1 MWKKHS
7 DFLTGGLFKYS
18 IDGEDQEIDV
28 IFLSLLCLCYVCP
41 AYVYVNNY
49 CNLSGHLIHCN
60 GGPYA
65 K

>member
-18 IDGEDQEIDV
+18 IDGEDEEIDV
-28 IFLSLLCLCYVCP
+28 IFLSLLPP
-41 AYVYVNNY
+41 AYVYVSNY